1 MVSDLGAQG
10 RAATGEGGL
19 LRGLWGPSSRPSS
32 KKCLHQYYKNP
43 GCDGIQYVQYRTKT
57 SADDGIIMIKKQ

>member
-32 KKCLHQYYKNP
+32 KKCLQQYYKILDVMGFNTYNTE
-43 GCDGIQYVQYRTKT
+43 Q
-57 SADDGIIMIKKQ
+57 KKKAVLMME